1 MSIKPYQVLTISIY
15 DQEVIKK
22 TVETL
27 KSGGL
32 IIFPTETCYGV
43 GVDATNQSAVNKL
56 LEYKERPEGKAI
68 SIGVCDKEM
77 ASIYVDINSV
87 ASKVYRNFLPGPVT
101 VISSSKNKVAKGLA
115 SERNTLG
122 VRIPDHKL
130 IREIIKEFDKPITMT
145 SANLNGRKTPYQI
158 EDVLNNISE
167 KSKGLIDLII
177 DAGKLP
183 SNPPSS
189 VIDTTSEDVVLIRE
203 GSIDFSKKVET
214 YDVISP
220 EVMRKLG
227 ESFVKE
233 NKKDK
238 SIVILFNAEMGAGKT
253 QFVKGVGLGLGI
265 SEIIKSPTY
274 TLLCEYE
281 YIGGKLIHM
290 DAWRMEGEVEFREL
304 IEESFF
310 DKGNVIAIEWAGSL
324 SKWIIEIQKKD
335 VDIFVI
341 NIEYESETKRKLWV
355 QKIK

>member
-1 MSIKPYQVLTISIY
+1 MLTLKIG
-15 DQEVIKK
+15 DKGVITK
-22 TVETL
+22 TIEIL

-68 SIGVCDKEM
+68 SIGVCDEAM

-101 VISSSKNKVAKGLA
+101 VISQSKNRVAKGLS

-122 VRIPDHKL
+122 VRIPDYKL
-130 IREIIKEFDKPITMT
+130 IREIIKEFGKPITMT
-145 SANLNGRKTPYQI
+145 SANLSGRKTPYEL
-158 EDVLNNISE
+158 EDVLNNISD
-167 KSKGLIDLII
+167 KSKSLIDLIV
-177 DAGKLP
+177 DSGKLP
-183 SNPPSS
+183 PNPPSS
-189 VIDTTSEDVVLIRE
+189 VLDTTNEGVVSIRE

-214 YDVISP
+214 YDVTSV
-220 EVMRKLG
+220 EEMRKLG

-233 NKKDK
+233 GKKDK
-238 SIVILFNAEMGAGKT
+238 AVVILFNAEMGAGKT
-253 QFVKGVGLGLGI
+253 QFVKGVGVGLGI

-281 YIGGKLIHM
+281 YMGGRLIHM
-290 DAWRMEGEVEFREL
+290 DAWRMEGELEFRDL

-310 DKGNVIAIEWAGSL
+310 DRGNVIAIEWAGSL
-324 SKWIIEIQKKD
+324 SKWILEIQKKD

-341 NIEYESETKRKLWV
+341 NIEYDGESKRKVWI